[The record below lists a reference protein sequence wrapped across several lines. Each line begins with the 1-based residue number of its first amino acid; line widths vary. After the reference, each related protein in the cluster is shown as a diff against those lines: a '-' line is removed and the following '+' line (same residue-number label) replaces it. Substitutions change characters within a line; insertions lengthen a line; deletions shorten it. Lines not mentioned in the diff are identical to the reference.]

1 MKESQKANECQPYGF
16 EELHKNFA
24 SKKKCTEAKEN
35 ACDLNDSC
43 LKDNVLGNLGKLD
56 PGSANLASLSNDNI
70 DIVKESLSKN
80 HSQLL
85 EVEKNTRRQ
94 RER

>member
-1 MKESQKANECQPYGF
+1 MNVNHMD
-16 EELHKNFA
+16 LKNFI
-24 SKKKCTEAKEN
+24 KI
-35 ACDLNDSC
+35 C